1 MAEGLGHARFQG
13 ALRLPGIS
21 YSTCPYPSGCLR
33 PGIARGV
40 IFPRSLLAS
49 HAAFPRCI
57 GGARRYPC
65 AARRRCAHGRS
76 PGSGLG
82 KRCSGTRLRVPRAAR
97 PFRDTDWGGTGR
109 YQASLLTLSPVTDFL
124 SYGFIQRALITGT
137 LLGVSCAVL
146 AFFVVL
152 RRMAFIGV
160 GISHAALGG
169 VALGVV
175 LGISPVLAAT
185 VFSVGVAWVIGWIAA
200 RGRISE
206 DTAIGIF
213 FPTAMALGVAL
224 ISLSPTY
231 RQDLMGYLFGN
242 ILSVRAADVWVL
254 AALAAVSLGILALFF
269 KEFLFLGVDEEAARA
284 AGLPAEPL
292 RYLLLTV
299 LAVTIVASM
308 KLVGIVLVSAFLV
321 IPAATGQAVARS
333 TRGMLTVAVVSS
345 LMSVVGGLWL
355 SWLWNLPSGASIV
368 LLTAALFFAAFLAG
382 RRRVR

>member
-1 MAEGLGHARFQG
+1 
-13 ALRLPGIS
+13 
-21 YSTCPYPSGCLR
+21 
-33 PGIARGV
+33 
-40 IFPRSLLAS
+40 
-49 HAAFPRCI
+49 
-57 GGARRYPC
+57 
-65 AARRRCAHGRS
+65 
-76 PGSGLG
+76 
-82 KRCSGTRLRVPRAAR
+82 
-97 PFRDTDWGGTGR
+97 
-109 YQASLLTLSPVTDFL
+109 VTDFL
-124 SYGFIQRALITGT
+124 AYGFVQRALITGA

-175 LGISPVLAAT
+175 LGI
-185 VFSVGVAWVIGWIAA
+185 AWVIGWIAA
-200 RGRISE
+200 HGRISE
-206 DTAIGIF
+206 DTAIGVF

-242 ILSVRAADVWVL
+242 ILSIRPADVWIL

-284 AGLPAEPL
+284 AGIPAEAL

-299 LAVTIVASM
+299 LAVTVVASM
-308 KLVGIVLVSAFLV
+308 KLVGIVLMSAFLV

-333 TRGMLTVAVVSS
+333 THGMLTVAVVSS
-345 LMSVVGGLWL
+345 LVSVVGGLWL

-368 LLTAALFFAAFLAG
+368 LLAAALFFAAFLAG
-382 RRRVR
+382 RRRGR